1 MNQKPLISGIMI
13 FFNPGK
19 FIEEAI
25 ASVVDQTYDNWEL
38 LLVDDG
44 SSDES
49 TAIALEYAQKYPD
62 KIRYLEHEG
71 HQNRGMSATRNLGIR
86 NAQGEYLAFLDSDDV
101 WFPRKLEEQLAILEA
116 HPSAALV
123 FGPVQ
128 WWYSWTGE
136 PEDLQRDF
144 VTTFSFQP
152 DILMQPPKFMARLL
166 KKPTVTIVNSLVR
179 RQVLDDAGGFEESFH
194 GMFEDQAI
202 FAKICLNKPIFIASA
217 CWYKWRQH
225 PSSCCAVAAA
235 GKEKHDQ
242 ERLVFFEWLEEYMAQ
257 QGIKDGEVR
266 RALGERLLPYRN
278 PFLNRMLGRTRRLM
292 YYLQELWKWTLR
304 WTLPVFVRD

>member
-25 ASVVDQTYDNWEL
+25 ASVLAQTYDNWEL

-44 SSDES
+44 STDES
-49 TAIALEYAQKYPD
+49 TAIALEYAQKYPE

-71 HQNRGMSATRNLGIR
+71 HQNRGMSATRNLGISH
-86 NAQGEYLAFLDSDDV
+86 AQGEYVAFLDSDDA
-101 WFPRKLEEQLAILEA
+101 WFPRKLEEQLAILES

-123 FGPVQ
+123 FGPIQ

-152 DILMQPPKFMARLL
+152 DILMQPPKFMAPLL
-166 KKPTVTIVNSLVR
+166 RKPTVTIVNSLIR
-179 RQVLDDAGGFEESFH
+179 RHIIDDAGGFEETFH
-194 GMFEDQAI
+194 GMYEDQAF
-202 FAKICLNKPIFIASA
+202 FAKVCLKEPIFVASE

-225 PSSCCAVAAA
+225 SDSCCAVAAT
-235 GKEKHDQ
+235 GQDKHDQ
-242 ERLVFFEWLEEYMAQ
+242 ERLIFFEWLEEYMAQ
-257 QGIKDGEVR
+257 EGIKDNQVR
-266 RALGERLLPYRN
+266 RALRERLLPYRN
-278 PFLNRMLGRTRRLM
+278 PFLNRMLGRMRRLI

-304 WTLPVFVRD
+304 WTLPISVRD

>member
-101 WFPRKLEEQLAILEA
+101 WSPRKLEEQLAILEA
-116 HPSAALV
+116 HPTAALV
-123 FGPVQ
+123 FGPELLLVH
-128 WWYSWTGE
+128 S
-136 PEDLQRDF
+136 F
-144 VTTFSFQP
+144 V
-152 DILMQPPKFMARLL
+152 
-166 KKPTVTIVNSLVR
+166 
-179 RQVLDDAGGFEESFH
+179 
-194 GMFEDQAI
+194 
-202 FAKICLNKPIFIASA
+202 
-217 CWYKWRQH
+217 
-225 PSSCCAVAAA
+225 
-235 GKEKHDQ
+235 
-242 ERLVFFEWLEEYMAQ
+242 
-257 QGIKDGEVR
+257 
-266 RALGERLLPYRN
+266 
-278 PFLNRMLGRTRRLM
+278 
-292 YYLQELWKWTLR
+292 
-304 WTLPVFVRD
+304 